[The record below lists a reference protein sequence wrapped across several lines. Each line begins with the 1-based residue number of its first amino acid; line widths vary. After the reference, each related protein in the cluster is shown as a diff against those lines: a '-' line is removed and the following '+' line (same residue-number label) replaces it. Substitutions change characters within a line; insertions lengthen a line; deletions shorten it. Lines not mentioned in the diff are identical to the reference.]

1 MSTRDNET
9 PNLNWS
15 EVVKKE
21 ARGQNK
27 EDLGEVQ
34 DVGQNYVLVQ
44 KGMIN
49 KEKFY
54 IPKYL
59 VEGYDG
65 KVLWFKVTEDDCKN
79 TFLRDQAP
87 SSEEYTRYRRHDTP
101 EDIETRIP
109 LIGERL
115 NVQKTVSTSEVGIT
129 KEPVTETKTVQVPVT
144 HEEISVERRSVD
156 ERSSTEGPVTS
167 KQEVKIPLKSE
178 EVQVTKENVVT
189 GEVVVK
195 KKAVTENQQVTEE
208 VTSERVD
215 VEK

>member
-65 KVLWFKVTEDDCKN
+65 KVLWFLDH
-79 TFLRDQAP
+79 LRM
-87 SSEEYTRYRRHDTP
+87 
-101 EDIETRIP
+101 I
-109 LIGERL
+109 
-115 NVQKTVSTSEVGIT
+115 
-129 KEPVTETKTVQVPVT
+129 
-144 HEEISVERRSVD
+144 
-156 ERSSTEGPVTS
+156 
-167 KQEVKIPLKSE
+167 VKIPS
-178 EVQVTKENVVT
+178 
-189 GEVVVK
+189 
-195 KKAVTENQQVTEE
+195 
-208 VTSERVD
+208 
-215 VEK
+215 